1 MNEKELKDKLE
12 NLVKDTRNL
21 SVANAVKHTEQNLP
35 ENDFDIEK

>member
-21 SVANAVKHTEQNLP
+21 SVANAVKYIKQSFP